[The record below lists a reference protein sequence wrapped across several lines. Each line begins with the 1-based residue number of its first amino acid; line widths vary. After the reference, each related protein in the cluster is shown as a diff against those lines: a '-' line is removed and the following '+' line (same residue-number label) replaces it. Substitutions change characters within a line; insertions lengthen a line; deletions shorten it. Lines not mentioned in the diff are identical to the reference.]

1 MWKLRI
7 KHNFAD
13 FRLPPYPLC
22 FDKSRLLS
30 FNHKMQCFLS
40 KDFSNCPA
48 ASKINTFCQ
57 DLKGMIFLH
66 LLIPESKILFA
77 WDSLGR
83 FFDHFPSITIFQYF
97 AHCEVKISR
106 QLKFFFSLPNLKKK
120 EKTQTRTE
128 PFYFCQT
135 WIAFSWF
142 KSSSLPLNPLNF
154 GLEPFSNLRSETSD
168 LKVSYTHTTGYH
180 IQGVTKMSYLFPICS
195 RFQNVSQITLAMSC
209 ILTNSQCT
217 DLLRTIRGRVFL

>member
-1 MWKLRI
+1 
-7 KHNFAD
+7 
-13 FRLPPYPLC
+13 
-22 FDKSRLLS
+22 
-30 FNHKMQCFLS
+30 MQCFLS
-40 KDFSNCPA
+40 KDFSNCPAA

-180 IQGVTKMSYLFPICS
+180 IQGVTKMSYLFPHCS
-195 RFQNVSQITLAMSC
+195 RFQHFSHGDVLHFDEFTVYELA
-209 ILTNSQCT
+209 TYV
-217 DLLRTIRGRVFL
+217 RGLCFFFNQLGL

>member
-13 FRLPPYPLC
+13 FSQSQFSPYIPFVLISLD
-22 FDKSRLLS
+22 FS

-57 DLKGMIFLH
+57 NLKGMIFLH

-97 AHCEVKISR
+97 ARCEVKISR
-106 QLKFFFSLPNLKKK
+106 QLKFFFSLPSKKNSNANG
-120 EKTQTRTE
+120 TLLFLSDMDCFFLVQIIIIT
-128 PFYFCQT
+128 
-135 WIAFSWF
+135 A
-142 KSSSLPLNPLNF
+142 KSPQF
-154 GLEPFSNLRSETSD
+154 
-168 LKVSYTHTTGYH
+168 
-180 IQGVTKMSYLFPICS
+180 
-195 RFQNVSQITLAMSC
+195 
-209 ILTNSQCT
+209 
-217 DLLRTIRGRVFL
+217 RG

>member
-1 MWKLRI
+1 
-7 KHNFAD
+7 
-13 FRLPPYPLC
+13 
-22 FDKSRLLS
+22 
-30 FNHKMQCFLS
+30 MQCFLS

-48 ASKINTFCQ
+48 TASKINTFCQ

-83 FFDHFPSITIFQYF
+83 FFDHFPSITIFQCF

-120 EKTQTRTE
+120 EKTQTPTE

-180 IQGVTKMSYLFPICS
+180 IQGATKMSYLFPICS
-195 RFQNVSQITLAMSC
+195 RFQITITLAMAC
-209 ILTNSQCT
+209 ILTN
-217 DLLRTIRGRVFL
+217 LLRTIRRLCFFVNHF

>member
-13 FRLPPYPLC
+13 FSQSQFSSPYYIPFVLISLD
-22 FDKSRLLS
+22 FSLLTI
-30 FNHKMQCFLS
+30 KMQCFLS
-40 KDFSNCPA
+40 KDFSNCPAA

-120 EKTQTRTE
+120 KKLKHQR
-128 PFYFCQT
+128 
-135 WIAFSWF
+135 
-142 KSSSLPLNPLNF
+142 NPSIF
-154 GLEPFSNLRSETSD
+154 VRHGL
-168 LKVSYTHTTGYH
+168 
-180 IQGVTKMSYLFPICS
+180 LFPGS
-195 RFQNVSQITLAMSC
+195 NHHHYR
-209 ILTNSQCT
+209 
-217 DLLRTIRGRVFL
+217 

>member
-1 MWKLRI
+1 
-7 KHNFAD
+7 
-13 FRLPPYPLC
+13 
-22 FDKSRLLS
+22 
-30 FNHKMQCFLS
+30 MQCFLS
-40 KDFSNCPA
+40 KYFSNCPA

-97 AHCEVKISR
+97 AHREVKISR
-106 QLKFFFSLPNLKKK
+106 QLKFFFALPSLKKK
-120 EKTQTRTE
+120 KTHTPTE

-154 GLEPFSNLRSETSD
+154 GLEPFSNLRSETPD
-168 LKVSYTHTTGYH
+168 LKVSYTHTL
-180 IQGVTKMSYLFPICS
+180 QV
-195 RFQNVSQITLAMSC
+195 IT
-209 ILTNSQCT
+209 
-217 DLLRTIRGRVFL
+217 